1 MSLKLSADALRSRND
16 QSLYDTLLKNRTV
29 VRTNERIA
37 KMAEDNPYSIRRRLL
52 ATSVRLS
59 ERMAP
64 DLHNMANDCI
74 EKLQMETPLELYAF
88 ASPQYNAMCFK
99 PEDGR
104 LFVMFAS
111 SLLEAFDENELKFV
125 VGHELGHHVYRH
137 HDIPIG
143 YILNGQNKADPRL
156 ALSLFTW
163 SRYAEISA
171 DRAGA
176 HCANDIE
183 AVSSALFKLASGLS
197 GKTIK
202 FSLDDFLQQ
211 VNEMQIL
218 DGEPDEKSPR
228 EDWFSTHP
236 FSPLRVKALQLFDQ
250 SSLARTDGKSTDELE
265 IGVQGLMSLM
275 EPSYMEGR
283 TEIAENMRRLLFA
296 GALIVANADG
306 NISEEEIAVFEK
318 FFGKGAFNDN
328 LNLESIAQE
337 LPGRIATVKEETSM
351 AQRMQVLRDLCL
363 IARAEGHNRN
373 SERKELQ
380 AIATG
385 LDVPEAFV
393 EQSMCSELSPD

>member
-1 MSLKLSADALRSRND
+1 MSPKLSASELRSRND
-16 QSLYDTLLKNRTV
+16 QSLYDSLLKNRIV
-29 VRTNERIA
+29 RRTNERIA

-64 DLHNMANDCI
+64 DLHHMANDCI
-74 EKLQMETPLELYAF
+74 DKLQMETPLELYAF
-88 ASPQYNAMCFK
+88 ASPTYNAMCFK

-143 YILNGQNKADPRL
+143 YILNGKTKADPRL
-156 ALSLFTW
+156 ALTLFTW

-176 HCANDIE
+176 HCADDIE

-202 FSLDDFLQQ
+202 FSLDDFLKQ
-211 VNEMQIL
+211 VDEMQIL
-218 DGEPDEKSPR
+218 DGEPSEKSPR

-236 FSPLRVKALQLFDQ
+236 FSPLRVKALQLFDR
-250 SSLARTDGKSTDELE
+250 STLAREGGTSLDELE
-265 IGVQGLMSLM
+265 IGTQGLMSLM

-296 GALIVANADG
+296 GALVIANADG
-306 NISEEEIAVFEK
+306 DISEEEIAVFEK
-318 FFGKGAFNDN
+318 FFGKGAFSEN
-328 LNLESIAQE
+328 LNLDSIEQE
-337 LPGRIATVKEETSM
+337 LTGRMETVKGEATM

-363 IARAEGHNRN
+363 VTRAEGHDNDH
-373 SERKELQ
+373 ERARLYDIAQ
-380 AIATG
+380 A
-385 LDVPEAFV
+385 LDVPKAFI
-393 EQSMCSELSPD
+393 EQSMCSNLTPD

>member
-1 MSLKLSADALRSRND
+1 MSQTLSAADLRSRD
-16 QSLYDTLLKNRTV
+16 DLSMYESLLKDRTV

-37 KMAEDNPYSIRRRLL
+37 RMEEDNPYSIRRRLL

-64 DLHNMANDCI
+64 DLHAMARDCI
-74 EKLQMETPLELYAF
+74 DKLQMETPLELFAF

-111 SLLEAFDENELKFV
+111 SLLEAFDEKELKYV

-137 HDIPIG
+137 HDVPIG
-143 YILNGQNKADPRL
+143 FILNGKSRPDPRL

-176 HCANDIE
+176 HCADDIE
-183 AVSSALFKLASGLS
+183 AVSRALFKLASGLS
-197 GKTIK
+197 GKGIR
-202 FSLDDFLQQ
+202 FSLDDFLKQ
-211 VNEMQIL
+211 VDEMQML
-218 DGEPDEKSPR
+218 DSEASERTPR

-236 FSPLRVKALQLFDQ
+236 FSPLRVKALQLFDR
-250 SSLARTDGKSTDELE
+250 SVLAHPGGTSLDDLE
-265 IGVQGLMSLM
+265 VGTQGLMSLM

-283 TEIAENMRRLLFA
+283 TEVAEGMRRLLFA
-296 GALIVANADG
+296 GSLVVANADG
-306 NISEEEIAVFEK
+306 DISEEEIAIFEK
-318 FFGKGAFNDN
+318 FFGKGAYTES
-328 LNLESIAQE
+328 LNLESIEQE
-337 LPGRIATVKEETSM
+337 LPGRIAAVKDEASL

-363 IARAEGHNRN
+363 VARAEGHDQDTARMKLY
-373 SERKELQ
+373 E
-380 AIATG
+380 IAGG
-385 LDVPEAFV
+385 LEVPTAFI
-393 EQSMCSELSPD
+393 EQSMCSELTPD

>member
-1 MSLKLSADALRSRND
+1 MSQKLTAGELRSRND
-16 QSLYDTLLKNRTV
+16 QTLYDTLLKNRSVKRANDHIT
-29 VRTNERIA
+29 RME
-37 KMAEDNPYSIRRRLL
+37 EDNPYSLRRRLL

-59 ERMAP
+59 SRMAP
-64 DLHNMANDCI
+64 DLHHMANDCV

-88 ASPQYNAMCFK
+88 ASPTYNAMCFK

-143 YILNGQNKADPRL
+143 YILNGKSKVDPRL

-176 HCANDIE
+176 HCADDIE
-183 AVSSALFKLASGLS
+183 AVSRALFKLASGLS
-197 GKTIK
+197 GKTIQ
-202 FSLDDFLQQ
+202 FSLEDFLRQ
-211 VNEMQIL
+211 VDEMQIL
-218 DGEPDEKSPR
+218 DGEPNEKSPR

-250 SSLARTDGKSTDELE
+250 SILARPEGQSLE
-265 IGVQGLMSLM
+265 ALEVGVQGLMSLM

-283 TEIAENMRRLLFA
+283 TDTAEAMRRLLFA
-296 GALIVANADG
+296 AALVVANADG

-318 FFGKGAFNDN
+318 FFGKGAYRDG
-328 LNLESIAQE
+328 LNIESIEQE
-337 LPGRIATVKEETSM
+337 LPARMQVVKQQASVS
-351 AQRMQVLRDLCL
+351 QRMQVLRDLCL
-363 IARAEGHNRN
+363 VARAEGHDRDF
-373 SERKELQ
+373 ERTKLYE
-380 AIATG
+380 IAGG
-385 LDVPEAFV
+385 LEVPETFI
-393 EQSMCSELSPD
+393 EQSMCSSLEPD